1 MKLKIFILRNEKHQL
16 NQNSYMNIGIYVYIK
31 QFLIIYVYDTLLS

>member
-31 QFLIIYVYDTLLS
+31 QFLIIYVFYPLLS